1 MCLEL
6 REPISR
12 LQGGTKVKKIN
23 LLLGICSFAIAFEA
37 SAFATPC
44 SSTQYDMMSWFAMG
58 SSWSAQYHLTGSANP
73 LYTYRGNN
81 VFYWVKDLYWV
92 NGRPAGYPWDVNY
105 YDNSYIYQ
113 WATEYIWKD
122 PTSYKAFN
130 NAIPW
135 SPRCVDK
142 PAYGTYGAKL
152 ATITLASTP
161 YTIYAGKCTASSSQN
176 LGYVVNEIWGPS
188 RMSLG
193 GSLPNN
199 ALTLTLSYRYSCKSS
214 YDSCQYKETFDFQQ
228 PYGLVQWTYYKLQNG
243 QYVQQGKTVY
253 NKLASGGAP
262 APEHPCW

>member
-1 MCLEL
+1 MLT
-6 REPISR
+6 SR
-12 LQGGTKVKKIN
+12 L
-23 LLLGICSFAIAFEA
+23 AEA
-37 SAFATPC
+37 TAP
-44 SSTQYDMMSWFAMG
+44 Q
-58 SSWSAQYHLTGSANP
+58 
-73 LYTYRGNN
+73 
-81 VFYWVKDLYWV
+81 
-92 NGRPAGYPWDVNY
+92 
-105 YDNSYIYQ
+105 
-113 WATEYIWKD
+113 
-122 PTSYKAFN
+122 
-130 NAIPW
+130 
-135 SPRCVDK
+135 
-142 PAYGTYGAKL
+142 L